1 MPARWEAEV
10 LSLAPAAQFG
20 FMVSVR
26 HADPR
31 GTAERGMKH
40 LFQPVSLRLQ
50 VLGSILAVLLPSL
63 FVLFFYYPY
72 RQEQIARAGLRDQA
86 EGLVEAVA
94 LVAGEALVRGDSIGL
109 ADAVRWASRDPA
121 VIYVLVF
128 DSAGRALRRYDPLR
142 IRPEVAARVAGTTSR
157 DANGWLQAA
166 TPLVF
171 HDRPIGAVYLGLATS
186 VLDQEIVNSRLSTT
200 GLGLLI
206 LALGVLASV
215 YLAARV
221 ATPILALREATAEI
235 ARGNYAISVPSGGS
249 EEIHALSQS
258 FAGMAT
264 ELRAATD
271 KLATARDAALAAERA
286 KAEFLATMSH
296 EIRTPMNGVT
306 GMLGLLLD
314 TDLDRFQKDYAETA
328 HRSAE
333 ALLAVINDIL
343 DFSKIEAGKL
353 DLELIDFELR
363 HTIEDV
369 VGLLSEHAAAKGLEL
384 ATLVHE
390 GVPDVLRGDPGRLRQ
405 VLFNLV
411 GNAIKFTER
420 GEVVV
425 RVAVAEA
432 SGDAVTLRCEVADT
446 GIGIDS
452 AGQARLFQP
461 FAQADTSTSRRYGG
475 TGLGL
480 AICRRLVEI
489 MGGELGVR
497 SRVGEGSA
505 FWFTAQLARAG
516 SLPEAVLKQR
526 GSLAGFRV
534 LVVDDNRTS
543 REDLGQRLTKW
554 GLDTQVTES
563 GVLGLATLGAAA
575 AEGRPYDLALIDLH
589 MQQMD
594 GLELG
599 RAIKNDPA
607 IARTRLVLMTSISA
621 RGQARAAQEAGF
633 AAFLTKP
640 LRQSALHDCLATVLG
655 QPAAPAGDASAA
667 VIITRHTLTEARAA
681 RRARILVAE
690 DNEVNQRVTVGLLE
704 RLGHRADVVASGQ
717 EAVDAIARA
726 RYDLV
731 LMDGHMPGLS
741 GFEAA
746 TAIRRRELPGRRL
759 PIIALSADATD
770 AGREACLAAG
780 MDDFIAKPIN
790 RAAFDDTLRRWL
802 PDEPRDAGAAVAAE
816 PPPAAGSEG
825 ACATLELSQLSSV
838 AGDDRG
844 RMRTYLDLFASTT
857 AKLLDELVTALRE
870 RDASGLRKLAHAVKG
885 ACGTVG
891 AQEMAALAAALEVA
905 VDRDDW
911 RTATGLCREL
921 DHCFARTK
929 ALGGTV

>member
-1 MPARWEAEV
+1 
-10 LSLAPAAQFG
+10 
-20 FMVSVR
+20 
-26 HADPR
+26 
-31 GTAERGMKH
+31 MKQ
-40 LFQPVSLRLQ
+40 LFQPLSLRFQ
-50 VLGSILAVLLPSL
+50 VLGSILAVLLPAL
-63 FVLFFYYPY
+63 IVLFFYYPY
-72 RQEQIARAGLRDQA
+72 RQEQIARAGLRDRA
-86 EGLVEAVA
+86 EELVEAVA
-94 LVAGEALVRGDSIGL
+94 LVAGDALARGDSIGL
-109 ADAVRWASRDPA
+109 VDAVRWASRDPA

-128 DSAGRALRRYDPLR
+128 DAAGRPVRRYDPLR
-142 IRPEVAARVAGTTSR
+142 IRPEVASRVAVTTSR
-157 DANGWLQAA
+157 EAGGWLQAA

-171 HDRPIGAVYLGLATS
+171 RDRPVGAVYLGLATS
-186 VLDQEIVNSRLSTT
+186 VLDEEIVNNRVSAT

-264 ELRAATD
+264 DLRAATD

-369 VGLLSEHAAAKGLEL
+369 VGLLSERAAAKGLEL

-390 GVPDVLRGDPGRLRQ
+390 GVPDILRGDPGRLRQ

-425 RVAVAEA
+425 RVAVANAIE
-432 SGDAVTLRCEVADT
+432 DAVMLRCEVTDT
-446 GIGIDS
+446 GIGIDA

-461 FAQADTSTSRRYGG
+461 FAQADASTSRRYGG

-497 SRVGEGSA
+497 SRVGEGST
-505 FWFTAQLARAG
+505 FWFTARLARGGAL
-516 SLPEAVLKQR
+516 SEAALRQR
-526 GSLAGFRV
+526 GSLAGFRA

-543 REDLGQRLTKW
+543 REDLEQQLTKW
-554 GLDTQVTES
+554 GLDTQGTD
-563 GVLGLATLGAAA
+563 GGAPGLAMLDAAA
-575 AEGRPYDLALIDLH
+575 AGGRPYALALIDLH
-589 MQQMD
+589 MQGMD

-599 RAIKNDPA
+599 RAIKGDPA
-607 IARTRLVLMTSISA
+607 IAATRLVLMTSISA

-640 LRQSALHDCLATVLG
+640 LRQSALHDCLTTVLG
-655 QPAAPAGDASAA
+655 QSSTPAGDASAGA
-667 VIITRHTLTEARAA
+667 IITRHTLTEARAA
-681 RRARILVAE
+681 RRARILVAD

-717 EAVDAIARA
+717 EAVDAVLRA
-726 RYDLV
+726 RYDLI

-746 TAIRRRELPGRRL
+746 TAIRAQESPGRRL

-770 AGREACLAAG
+770 AGREACRAAG

-802 PDEPRDAGAAVAAE
+802 PDELRGGDGPAAAE
-816 PPPAAGSEG
+816 PPTVPSERVP
-825 ACATLELSQLSSV
+825 ATLELAQLSSV

-857 AKLLDELVTALRE
+857 AKLLDDLVAAVRE
-870 RDASGLRKLAHAVKG
+870 RDASGLRRLAHAVKG

-905 VDRDDW
+905 IDRDDW

-921 DHCFARTK
+921 DHSFSRIK
-929 ALGGTV
+929 ALAATV